1 MFLILLCKKA
11 PFSSCSSSELNF
23 TVLLLDQPYIE
34 IILDNGGESNGVED
48 PQAAR
53 LRELVDYVQAQ
64 ASVFLCSATLV
75 ICATFMFVALWI
87 YYFPTNCIL
96 VQTA

>member
-1 MFLILLCKKA
+1 MFLILLRKKA
-11 PFSSCSSSELNF
+11 PFSTCSSSELNS
-23 TVLLLDQPYIE
+23 TVLLFDQPYIE

-53 LRELVDYVQAQ
+53 LQELVDYVQAQ
-64 ASVFLCSATLV
+64 VSVFLCSATLV
-75 ICATFMFVALWI
+75 ICATFMFLALWI
-87 YYFPTNCIL
+87 YYIPTNCIL